1 MFATAFVLS
10 FVHGAPA
17 VIFCAENAL
26 SGTVEIT
33 KEMMSAVTAL
43 AFLWRK
49 EIIAKLWREICTL
62 WSYGAVKKER
72 APNNE
77 ALAVTL

>member
-1 MFATAFVLS
+1 
-10 FVHGAPA
+10 VHGAPA

-33 KEMMSAVTAL
+33 REMMSPVMAL

-49 EIIAKLWREICTL
+49 EIIAKLWREIYFL
-62 WSYGAVKKER
+62 
-72 APNNE
+72 
-77 ALAVTL
+77 